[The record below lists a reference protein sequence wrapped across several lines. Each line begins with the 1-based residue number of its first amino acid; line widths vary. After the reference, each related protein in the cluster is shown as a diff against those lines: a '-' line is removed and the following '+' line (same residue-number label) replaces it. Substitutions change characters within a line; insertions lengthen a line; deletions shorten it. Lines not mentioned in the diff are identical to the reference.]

1 MHFRNTF
8 HYKRFTYY
16 SMENQNFDISVIDQ
30 QKARSIFIIFLFDC
44 ILGHRPV
51 ILKRAV
57 VGSKRWVEA
66 KHNIFKL

>member
-1 MHFRNTF
+1 
-8 HYKRFTYY
+8 
-16 SMENQNFDISVIDQ
+16 MENQNFDISVIDQ

-57 VGSKRWVEA
+57 IGSKRWVEA
-66 KHNIFKL
+66 KHNIFKF